1 MAEILWPWGA
11 AATASLTAT
20 GTQAITIG
28 DNLTIIDGV
37 TTQATG
43 NRTINLTIGSVV
55 ASGALLFVKSK
66 TNGTETTVF
75 GTGFTAATITG
86 EAGKTYT
93 QGLVYEKTPK
103 QLFNERLKANF
114 YKNNKDAYRADFKA
128 AFGYEPKPIN

>member
-75 GTGFTAATITG
+75 GTGLTAATITG

-93 QGLVYEKTPK
+93 QGFVYDGTT
-103 QLFNERLKANF
+103 
-114 YKNNKDAYRADFKA
+114 FKPLGGA
-128 AFGYEPKPIN
+128 SKID

>member
-11 AATASLTAT
+11 AATASLT
-20 GTQAITIG
+20 
-28 DNLTIIDGV
+28 
-37 TTQATG
+37 ATG

-93 QGLVYEKTPK
+93 QVLS
-103 QLFNERLKANF
+103 
-114 YKNNKDAYRADFKA
+114 
-128 AFGYEPKPIN
+128 